1 MRVRRTDGR
10 MDRRMGGQVD
20 SYIEGQTS
28 YREGVKVLNYIRGA
42 IYNLLHFGDK
52 STISSQFSHLTHD
65 QLED

>member
-1 MRVRRTDGR
+1 MDGWT
-10 MDRRMGGQVD
+10 GGQMD
-20 SYIEGQTS
+20 SYIEGQTDATS

-52 STISSQFSHLTHD
+52 STISSKFSHLTHG